1 MVYVRTKG
9 GNHAKLA
16 PMNNLPYGTLRA
28 FLTPFLMVLFRP
40 KVKGLRN
47 VPASGPLILAS
58 NHLSFSDSIF
68 MPLVVPRKV
77 TFLAKSE
84 YFTSPGPK
92 GLLKKLTFIAL
103 GQVPVD
109 RSGGRRSEAALITG
123 LEVLAGGNS
132 LGIYPE
138 GTRSPDGRL
147 YKGRTGIARLAIE
160 SGAVDCVFVSDGI
173 SSLIEKISLC
183 SEPYPD
189 YAIRELVPQ
198 FEDLNISQEG
208 FQNASV
214 ALDTL
219 ESKETQV
226 LKAFCQLKSI
236 ADIAKQTQ
244 ISKVKVE
251 EVLTKIQTL
260 LMLDTRSQLVL
271 RMYRFGALAL

>member
-1 MVYVRTKG
+1 MNV
-9 GNHAKLA
+9 
-16 PMNNLPYGTLRA
+16 NNLPYGVLRA
-28 FLTPFLMVLFRP
+28 FLTPFLMLAFRP

-47 VPASGPLILAS
+47 VPATGPVIIAS

-123 LEVLAGGNS
+123 LQVLAENEC

-147 YKGRTGIARLAIE
+147 YKGRTGIARIAIE
-160 SGAVDCVFVSDGI
+160 SGAPVIPVAMFNT
-173 SSLIEKISLC
+173 EKIQPTGKVIPKIMRVKMVFG
-183 SEPYPD
+183 EPMF
-189 YAIRELVPQ
+189 
-198 FEDLNISQEG
+198 FEGDSSDLLYLRD
-208 FQNASV
+208 V
-214 ALDTL
+214 TD
-219 ESKETQV
+219 
-226 LKAFCQLKSI
+226 
-236 ADIAKQTQ
+236 Q
-244 ISKVKVE
+244 IMK
-251 EVLTKIQTL
+251 KIQEL
-260 LMLDTRSQLVL
+260 SGQEYVDIYASRRKDELKDESED
-271 RMYRFGALAL
+271 

>member
-1 MVYVRTKG
+1 
-9 GNHAKLA
+9 
-16 PMNNLPYGTLRA
+16 MNNLPYGILRA

-40 KVKGLRN
+40 KVKGLRH
-47 VPASGPLILAS
+47 VPGSGPVIIAS

-123 LEVLAGGNS
+123 LKVLDEGKC

-147 YKGRTGIARLAIE
+147 YKGRSGIARLAIE
-160 SGAVDCVFVSDGI
+160 SGSPVIPVAMFNT
-173 SSLIEKISLC
+173 EKIQPTGTVVPKVMRVEMIFG
-183 SEPYPD
+183 EPMYFEGD
-189 YAIRELVPQ
+189 STDLQHLRDVTDKIMHTIQALSGQEYVDTYATKAKKST
-198 FEDLNISQEG
+198 EDDEG
-208 FQNASV
+208 
-214 ALDTL
+214 
-219 ESKETQV
+219 
-226 LKAFCQLKSI
+226 
-236 ADIAKQTQ
+236 
-244 ISKVKVE
+244 
-251 EVLTKIQTL
+251 
-260 LMLDTRSQLVL
+260 
-271 RMYRFGALAL
+271 

>member
-1 MVYVRTKG
+1 
-9 GNHAKLA
+9 
-16 PMNNLPYGTLRA
+16 MNNLPYGVLRA
-28 FLTPFLMVLFRP
+28 FLTPFLMLLFRP
-40 KVKGLRN
+40 KVKGLRH
-47 VPASGPLILAS
+47 VPSSGPVIIAS

-123 LEVLAGGNS
+123 LKVLAEGKC

-160 SGAVDCVFVSDGI
+160 SGAPIIPVAMFNT
-173 SSLIEKISLC
+173 EKIQPTGTVVPKVMRVEMIFG
-183 SEPYPD
+183 EPMYFEGD
-189 YAIRELVPQ
+189 STDLLHLRDVTDKIMNTIQELSGQEYVDTYA
-198 FEDLNISQEG
+198 
-208 FQNASV
+208 
-214 ALDTL
+214 T
-219 ESKETQV
+219 
-226 LKAFCQLKSI
+226 KAKKS
-236 ADIAKQTQ
+236 A
-244 ISKVKVE
+244 E
-251 EVLTKIQTL
+251 EEEN
-260 LMLDTRSQLVL
+260 
-271 RMYRFGALAL
+271 

>member
-1 MVYVRTKG
+1 
-9 GNHAKLA
+9 
-16 PMNNLPYGTLRA
+16 MNNLPYGILRA

-40 KVKGLRN
+40 KVKGLRH
-47 VPASGPLILAS
+47 VPGSGPVIIAS

-123 LEVLAGGNS
+123 LKVLAEGKC

-147 YKGRTGIARLAIE
+147 YKGRSGIARLAIE
-160 SGAVDCVFVSDGI
+160 SGSPVIPVAMFNT
-173 SSLIEKISLC
+173 EKIQPTGTVVPKVMRVEMIFG
-183 SEPYPD
+183 EPMYFEGD
-189 YAIRELVPQ
+189 STDLQHLRDVTDKIMQTIQALSGQEYVDTYATKAKKST
-198 FEDLNISQEG
+198 EDDEG
-208 FQNASV
+208 
-214 ALDTL
+214 
-219 ESKETQV
+219 
-226 LKAFCQLKSI
+226 
-236 ADIAKQTQ
+236 
-244 ISKVKVE
+244 
-251 EVLTKIQTL
+251 
-260 LMLDTRSQLVL
+260 
-271 RMYRFGALAL
+271 

>member
-1 MVYVRTKG
+1 MI
-9 GNHAKLA
+9 
-16 PMNNLPYGTLRA
+16 
-28 FLTPFLMVLFRP
+28 LFRP
-40 KVKGLRN
+40 KVKGLRH
-47 VPASGPLILAS
+47 VPASGPLIIAS

-123 LEVLAGGNS
+123 LKVLAEGKC

-160 SGAVDCVFVSDGI
+160 SGAPIIPVAMFNT
-173 SSLIEKISLC
+173 EKIQPTGTVVPKVMRVKMIFGEPMYFDGDSTDLQYLRDVTDQIMATIQEMSGQEYVDTYATKAKKSADE
-183 SEPYPD
+183 SED
-189 YAIRELVPQ
+189 
-198 FEDLNISQEG
+198 
-208 FQNASV
+208 
-214 ALDTL
+214 
-219 ESKETQV
+219 
-226 LKAFCQLKSI
+226 
-236 ADIAKQTQ
+236 
-244 ISKVKVE
+244 
-251 EVLTKIQTL
+251 
-260 LMLDTRSQLVL
+260 
-271 RMYRFGALAL
+271 

>member
-1 MVYVRTKG
+1 
-9 GNHAKLA
+9 
-16 PMNNLPYGTLRA
+16 MNNLPYGILRA
-28 FLTPFLMVLFRP
+28 FLTPFLMILFRP
-40 KVKGLRN
+40 KVKGLRH
-47 VPASGPLILAS
+47 VPASGPLIIAS

-123 LEVLAGGNS
+123 LRVLAEGKC

-160 SGAVDCVFVSDGI
+160 SGAPIIPVAMFNT
-173 SSLIEKISLC
+173 EKIQPTGTVVPKVMRVKMIFGEPMYFDGDSTDLKYLRVVTDQIMSRIQEMSGQEYVDTYATKAKKSAEE
-183 SEPYPD
+183 SED
-189 YAIRELVPQ
+189 
-198 FEDLNISQEG
+198 
-208 FQNASV
+208 
-214 ALDTL
+214 
-219 ESKETQV
+219 
-226 LKAFCQLKSI
+226 
-236 ADIAKQTQ
+236 
-244 ISKVKVE
+244 
-251 EVLTKIQTL
+251 
-260 LMLDTRSQLVL
+260 
-271 RMYRFGALAL
+271 